1 MRYYF
6 DPETLRFE
14 QWRRNWRWWLSR
26 IAIVLSGAVLLTAVT
41 VWLAFVVFD
50 SPKEKRLKNR
60 LEQAELYIE
69 SLNSRLDNYEAV
81 LNSLQER
88 DSRVYRQI
96 FEAEPLPDRRRP
108 QPKTSKSLLSSATT
122 EQELLAQVDQR
133 TVDIA
138 QRLYQQSKS
147 YDDLFERISN
157 KRDLLSAI
165 PAIQPISNRDTT
177 VQIASGFGFRIHPIY
192 KTKRLHRGLDFQAQ
206 IGEAVRATGKG
217 RVVLTQSLKKGY
229 GNHIII
235 EHGYNYRTLYAHLSK
250 ISVRQGQ
257 WVNRGDLIGEVGS
270 TGTSTAPHLHYE
282 VQKGGERIDPVNFF
296 FQDLSPDEYDRMIEL
311 ASRPNQSFD

>member
-26 IAIVLSGAVLLTAVT
+26 IAVVLSGAVLLTAVA

-60 LEQAELYIE
+60 LEQAELHIE
-69 SLNSRLDNYEAV
+69 SLNNRLDSYEEV

-88 DSRVYRQI
+88 ESRIYRQI
-96 FEAEPLPDRRRP
+96 FEADPLPDRRRS
-108 QPKTSKSLLSSATT
+108 QPETSKLLLSSATT
-122 EQELLAQVDQR
+122 EQELLRQVDQR
-133 TVDIA
+133 TVEIA
-138 QRLYQQSKS
+138 QRLYHQSKS
-147 YDDLFERISN
+147 YDDLLERISN

-206 IGEAVRATGKG
+206 IGEPVRATGKG